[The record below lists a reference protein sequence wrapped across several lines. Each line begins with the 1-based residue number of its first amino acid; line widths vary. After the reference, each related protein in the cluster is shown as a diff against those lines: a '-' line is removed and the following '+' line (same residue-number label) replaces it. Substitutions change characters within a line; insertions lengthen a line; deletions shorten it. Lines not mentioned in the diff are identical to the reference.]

1 MKEQIEISGGRVRLR
16 TLLPE
21 DAHLVMEWANDPEV
35 VRNFSFF
42 RGDVSIQRITD
53 YIRAKYESPTDL
65 LLAVFA
71 NTDYLGN
78 IGLHEID
85 CTNDTARLGIILGN
99 RNYWGKGYATETIR
113 LLLGYAFTQGHIH
126 KVYLNVFTT
135 NTRGIKIYEKVGFQ
149 REGLLKAEYK
159 LDGTYRDLIR
169 YGLLAEEFLSA
180 SAASAHKSSPHQ
192 AGGVEGGT

>member
-21 DAHLVMEWANDPEV
+21 DAHLVMQWANDPEV
-35 VRNFSFF
+35 VSNFSFF
-42 RGDVSIQRITD
+42 RGGVSVDRITD
-53 YIRAKYESPTDL
+53 YIRARHESSTDL

-71 NTDYLGN
+71 DTDYLGN

-85 CTNDTARLGIILGN
+85 RSNDTARLGIILGN
-99 RNYWGKGYATETIR
+99 RNYWGKGYATETIKV
-113 LLLGYAFTQGHIH
+113 LLGYAFTEGRIH

-135 NTRGIKIYEKVGFQ
+135 NTRGIKVYERVGFQ
-149 REGLLKAEYK
+149 REGLLRAEYR

-180 SAASAHKSSPHQ
+180 SKNKSPHQ
-192 AGGVEGGT
+192 KDGVTDL